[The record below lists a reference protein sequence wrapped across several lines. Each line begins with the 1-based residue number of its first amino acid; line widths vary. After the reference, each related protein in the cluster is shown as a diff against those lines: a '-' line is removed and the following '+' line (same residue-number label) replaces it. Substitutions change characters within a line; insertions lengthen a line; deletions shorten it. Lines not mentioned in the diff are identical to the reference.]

1 MAVQRAAADGTVERR
16 QVWRKRDGRA
26 RTYPDIVQSEMCRDD
41 TAPAGCEQKQRV
53 VSRDSDRRV
62 HGVHSRRSAA
72 REIKNDDRVV
82 DEGWIWR
89 KKSIDSF
96 RLPSGYQ
103 ILSERKGCRLN
114 MVHCYER

>member
-1 MAVQRAAADGTVERR
+1 M
-16 QVWRKRDGRA
+16 
-26 RTYPDIVQSEMCRDD
+26 
-41 TAPAGCEQKQRV
+41 
-53 VSRDSDRRV
+53 SRDSDRRV

-96 RLPSGYQ
+96 RLPDEIGYGA
-103 ILSERKGCRLN
+103 LL
-114 MVHCYER
+114 